1 MTVFMIFYMTLI
13 SKFET
18 IIFLIFFLRL
28 YNRFLTFIQLI
39 IKNWSKL
46 DFFYIIFYNLKKNGW
61 THYYKAY
68 TNRTS
73 NSLPIILL
81 IIPNIIMVMKSS
93 IKATFLYAISHFN
106 HENSL
111 NAYFH
116 IYVVAITCYSA
127 TYDPYQER
135 KWTKLI

>member
-18 IIFLIFFLRL
+18 IIFLTFFLRL
-28 YNRFLTFIQLI
+28 YKRLLTFIKLI
-39 IKNWSKL
+39 PKNWSKL

-127 TYDPYQER
+127 TYDPY
-135 KWTKLI
+135 

>member
-18 IIFLIFFLRL
+18 IIFLTFFLRL
-28 YNRFLTFIQLI
+28 YKRLLTFIKLI
-39 IKNWSKL
+39 PKKWSKL

-116 IYVVAITCYSA
+116 IYVVAINCYSA
-127 TYDPYQER
+127 TYDPY
-135 KWTKLI
+135 